1 MSHRIGH
8 EMFGSARS
16 AWGGMILAASLP
28 WAALP
33 LVAHAQETKVVVAQ
47 SADVPTLD
55 PTATTSSLGINVYQN
70 VFDHLTTIAA
80 DGSVTPRL
88 GEKWDIADKAK
99 VWTFKIRNGVKFH
112 DGSPLTV
119 DDVIWTYQKVMADAK
134 SPVKPYLKMVKS
146 IDKVGTDSVRFTL
159 DESFITFD
167 RQVSLVSILPQ
178 KAYERLGAEKF
189 SLQPVGSGAFKV
201 VQWVKDGY
209 LELAANPD
217 FWGGAPKVGKVVFR
231 PVPSEPA
238 RAAGLASG
246 ELDIVP
252 LLPPTLVASLATR
265 PNIKVEKV
273 GSNRTIFLGYNPANP
288 QLANLKLRQA
298 IDHAIDR
305 DAIAT
310 KLLRGL
316 GKPVGQIPAPVLFGY
331 DPSVAPT
338 RYDPELA
345 KKLVAESGYKG
356 EKIVFQYP
364 NNRWAFAE
372 EVAQAVGGY
381 LKTVG
386 IQAELQSMEFSAFF
400 PLWLGNKLGSMYM
413 FSLGITV
420 MDADLILNLEYES
433 GSSHGYWVNAEVDAL
448 AKQQRAETNPQVRK
462 EILGRIW
469 RMSQQNAWFAP
480 LYQEIQAYGIS
491 DRVKWAPRPD
501 ERLNFENVEVVA
513 KK

>member
-1 MSHRIGH
+1 M
-8 EMFGSARS
+8 
-16 AWGGMILAASLP
+16 P
-28 WAALP
+28 YN
-33 LVAHAQETKVVVAQ
+33 
-47 SADVPTLD
+47 PTL
-55 PTATTSSLGINVYQN
+55 ALE
-70 VFDHLTTIAA
+70 LL
-80 DGSVTPRL
+80 RL
-88 GEKWDIADKAK
+88 GTQNPAAA
-99 VWTFKIRNGVKFH
+99 FH
-112 DGSPLTV
+112 DGQEEAIQYVV
-119 DDVIWTYQKVMADAK
+119 D
-134 SPVKPYLKMVKS
+134 
-146 IDKVGTDSVRFTL
+146 GRG
-159 DESFITFD
+159 
-167 RQVSLVSILPQ
+167 
-178 KAYERLGAEKF
+178 RL
-189 SLQPVGSGAFKV
+189 LV
-201 VQWVKDGY
+201 VQKTGWGKSSV
-209 LELAANPD
+209 D
-217 FWGGAPKVGKVVFR
+217 F
-231 PVPSEPA
+231 
-238 RAAGLASG
+238 
-246 ELDIVP
+246 
-252 LLPPTLVASLATR
+252 
-265 PNIKVEKV
+265 
-273 GSNRTIFLGYNPANP
+273 
-288 QLANLKLRQA
+288 
-298 IDHAIDR
+298 
-305 DAIAT
+305 IAT